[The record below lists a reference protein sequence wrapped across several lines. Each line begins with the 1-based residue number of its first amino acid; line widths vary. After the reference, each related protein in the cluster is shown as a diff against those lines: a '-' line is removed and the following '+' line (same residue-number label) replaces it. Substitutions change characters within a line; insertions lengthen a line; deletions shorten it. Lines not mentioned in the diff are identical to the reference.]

1 MGNLKDTIRSLVPE
15 FVLNWNRQRKKDAV
29 NKLLEAQKSAGKIW
43 TTKTL
48 IEQLQNIGIQ
58 YGDHVLV
65 HSSMSKIGYLENGPK
80 TFVDALLETVGEKG
94 TVLMPSSPNAQLQ
107 LRYVR
112 ENPIFDVRNSPSRL
126 GAITE
131 YFRKLPNSLRS
142 LNATEPVVALGAEA
156 EFFTSG
162 HFGELTPYTSSSPFA
177 RLTEK
182 GGKIL
187 YVGVTLANAGTSL
200 HVLED
205 AVDFHFPV
213 YHSELFDVEVIDYN
227 GVKHKVKTK
236 VHNPEMSIRRR
247 CDELLPHFECAGVA
261 QKVQL
266 GDAQT
271 WLFDAK
277 KMKDW
282 MIKSYLEKGITMYT
296 PNGNE

>member
-15 FVLNWNRQRKKDAV
+15 FVLNWNRQRKKNAV
-29 NKLLEAQKSAGKIW
+29 NKQLEAQKTAGEIW
-43 TTKTL
+43 TTKKL
-48 IEQLQNIGIQ
+48 IQQLQNIGIQ
-58 YGDHVLV
+58 NGDHVLV

-80 TFVDALLETVGEKG
+80 TFVDALLETVGEEG

-107 LRYVR
+107 LNYIR
-112 ENPIFDVRNSPSRL
+112 ENPVFDVRNSPSRL

-131 YFRKLPNSLRS
+131 YFRKLPNAHRS

-156 EFFTSG
+156 EFFTNG

-177 RLTEK
+177 RLAEK

-213 YHSELFDVEVIDYN
+213 YFSEIFDVEVIDYDN
-227 GVKHKVKTK
+227 VKHKVKTK

-247 CDELLPHFECAGVA
+247 CDELLPHFESAGIA

-266 GDAQT
+266 GNAQT

>member
-1 MGNLKDTIRSLVPE
+1 MGSLKDKIRSLVPKS
-15 FVLNWNRQRKKDAV
+15 VLKWNRQRKKNVV
-29 NKLLEAQKSAGKIW
+29 NKQLESQKSAGKFW
-43 TTKTL
+43 TTQTL

-80 TFVDALLETVGEKG
+80 TFVDALLETVGDLG

-107 LRYVR
+107 LDFIRQNRV
-112 ENPIFDVRNSPSRL
+112 FDVRNSPSRL

-131 YFRKLPNSLRS
+131 YFRNLPHARRS
-142 LNATEPVVALGAEA
+142 LNATEPVVAVGAEA
-156 EFFTSG
+156 DFFTDG
-162 HFGELTPYTSSSPFA
+162 HFGELTPYTSASPFS
-177 RLTEK
+177 RLAEK

-213 YHSELFDVEVIDYN
+213 YFPEIFDVEIIDYL
-227 GVKHKVKTK
+227 GVKHLVKSK
-236 VHNPEMSIRRR
+236 VHNPEMSVRRR
-247 CDELLPHFECAGVA
+247 CDELLPHFENAGVA
-261 QKVQL
+261 KKVQI
-266 GDAQT
+266 GQAET

-277 KMKDW
+277 KMLDW
-282 MIKSYLEKGITMYT
+282 MIRSYQEKGVTMYT
-296 PNGNE
+296 PNGKE